1 MSIYSLKGVPVT
13 GIVSLVKTVMLI
25 IGDVTMEL
33 SVVATT
39 VLCVVSLDV
48 MLMLLGEVVAM
59 RLSVVSLGVIL
70 IMLGEVVAMRLS
82 VVSLEVMLMLTREVV
97 SIILSVVSLGVK
109 LMLLRFVS
117 IILSVVSLGAML
129 MLLRVVSIM
138 LSVLGVM
145 LMLLGE
151 VVTIKLSVVSLRVM
165 LMLTSEVVT
174 MRLSIVSLGVMLM
187 LLRGVGSIMLSVL
200 GVMLMLNRG
209 VVTIMLSVV
218 EGTELFGVVC
228 VVIPELSNET
238 VLCVGRVIVCELE
251 WMEELLSTK
260 VEETE
265 VPTTAVIETE
275 LIGMNVEAGVE
286 VALSVILKELE
297 TSAIGEED
305 ADVVGVSKSTL
316 AEPEKNDMV
325 SKLLDDNTTLSMD
338 VDVDNSVDFESLA
351 TVIDPDDRA
360 LWSEVISTEVRY
372 SLVGDSLGTKVVDV
386 VDVILVSMDKLPSR
400 VEINED
406 WLGKPVDKA
415 GVGLT
420 IRLELALDTSLKL
433 VHNTCEVNTA
443 LKLLEILLLN

>member
-48 MLMLLGEVVAM
+48 MLMLLGDVVAM

-82 VVSLEVMLMLTREVV
+82 VVSLEVMLMLTREV
-97 SIILSVVSLGVK
+97 
-109 LMLLRFVS
+109 VS

-174 MRLSIVSLGVMLM
+174 MRLSVVSLGVMLT
-187 LLRGVGSIMLSVL
+187 LLRRVGSIMLSVL

-238 VLCVGRVIVCELE
+238 VLCVRSVIVCELE

-265 VPTTAVIETE
+265 VPTTVVMETE
-275 LIGMNVEAGVE
+275 LIGMSVEAGVE
-286 VALSVILKELE
+286 VALSVIPKELE

-305 ADVVGVSKSTL
+305 ADAEVVSNSTL
-316 AEPEKNDMV
+316 AEPEKNDLV

-351 TVIDPDDRA
+351 TVIDPDNRA

-406 WLGKPVDKA
+406 WLVKPVDKA

>member
-13 GIVSLVKTVMLI
+13 GIVSLVKTVILI

-39 VLCVVSLDV
+39 VLCVVSLDI
-48 MLMLLGEVVAM
+48 MLMLLGDVVAM

-70 IMLGEVVAMRLS
+70 IMLGEVVAMKLS
-82 VVSLEVMLMLTREVV
+82 VVSLEVMLMLTREV
-97 SIILSVVSLGVK
+97 
-109 LMLLRFVS
+109 VS

-238 VLCVGRVIVCELE
+238 VLCGGRVIVCELE

-265 VPTTAVIETE
+265 VPTTVVMETE
-275 LIGMNVEAGVE
+275 LIGMSVEAGVE
-286 VALSVILKELE
+286 VALSVIPKELE

-305 ADVVGVSKSTL
+305 ADAEVVSNSTL
-316 AEPEKNDMV
+316 AEPEKNDLV

-406 WLGKPVDKA
+406 WLVKPVDKA

-433 VHNTCEVNTA
+433 VHNTGEVNTA

>member
-13 GIVSLVKTVMLI
+13 GIVLLVKTVILI

-39 VLCVVSLDV
+39 VLCVVSLD
-48 MLMLLGEVVAM
+48 
-59 RLSVVSLGVIL
+59 
-70 IMLGEVVAMRLS
+70 
-82 VVSLEVMLMLTREVV
+82 
-97 SIILSVVSLGVK
+97 
-109 LMLLRFVS
+109 
-117 IILSVVSLGAML
+117 
-129 MLLRVVSIM
+129 
-138 LSVLGVM
+138 VM

-187 LLRGVGSIMLSVL
+187 LLRGVGSITLSVL

-238 VLCVGRVIVCELE
+238 VLCVGRAIVCELE

-265 VPTTAVIETE
+265 VPTTVVMETE
-275 LIGMNVEAGVE
+275 LIGMSVEAGVE
-286 VALSVILKELE
+286 VAFSVISKELE
-297 TSAIGEED
+297 TSAVGEED
-305 ADVVGVSKSTL
+305 ADVEVVSNSTL
-316 AEPEKNDMV
+316 AEPEKNDLV

-338 VDVDNSVDFESLA
+338 VDVDNSMDFESLA

-372 SLVGDSLGTKVVDV
+372 SLVGDSLGTEVVDV

-433 VHNTCEVNTA
+433 DHNTCEVNTA

>member
-39 VLCVVSLDV
+39 VLCVVSLDI
-48 MLMLLGEVVAM
+48 MLMLLGDVVAM

-97 SIILSVVSLGVK
+97 SIILSVVSLGE
-109 LMLLRFVS
+109 
-117 IILSVVSLGAML
+117 ML
-129 MLLRVVSIM
+129 MLLRVVSTI

-238 VLCVGRVIVCELE
+238 VLCGGRVIVCELE

-265 VPTTAVIETE
+265 VPTTVVMETE
-275 LIGMNVEAGVE
+275 LIGMSVEAGVE
-286 VALSVILKELE
+286 VALSVIPKELE

-305 ADVVGVSKSTL
+305 ADAEVVSNSTL
-316 AEPEKNDMV
+316 AEPEKNDLV

-406 WLGKPVDKA
+406 WLVKPVDKA

>member
-1 MSIYSLKGVPVT
+1 
-13 GIVSLVKTVMLI
+13 
-25 IGDVTMEL
+25 
-33 SVVATT
+33 
-39 VLCVVSLDV
+39 
-48 MLMLLGEVVAM
+48 
-59 RLSVVSLGVIL
+59 
-70 IMLGEVVAMRLS
+70 
-82 VVSLEVMLMLTREVV
+82 
-97 SIILSVVSLGVK
+97 
-109 LMLLRFVS
+109 
-117 IILSVVSLGAML
+117 ML

-265 VPTTAVIETE
+265 VPTTVVMETE
-275 LIGMNVEAGVE
+275 LIGMSVEAGVE
-286 VALSVILKELE
+286 VAFSVISKELE
-297 TSAIGEED
+297 TSAVGEED
-305 ADVVGVSKSTL
+305 ADVEVVSNSTL
-316 AEPEKNDMV
+316 AEPEKNDLV

-372 SLVGDSLGTKVVDV
+372 SLVGDSLGTEVVDV

-433 VHNTCEVNTA
+433 DHNTCEVNTA